1 MQQWVPGV
9 GNPFQQWQKVPASGL
24 DVLTFLQMRAQVRSF
39 DPDLERT
46 PRTLEILID
55 PATTIGIVHEGDLDR
70 EDIRV
75 PG

>member
-1 MQQWVPGV
+1 M
-9 GNPFQQWQKVPASGL
+9 SGL

-46 PRTLEILID
+46 PRTPEILID
-55 PATTIGIVHEGDLDR
+55 PATTVGIVHEGDLDR